1 MRSCAGWRWRGNAR
15 RRAAI
20 VKLFAVS
27 DSAKSVAVLVSGTG
41 TLLKAILDD
50 QENRYRVDLVVADQ
64 ICPGIQRA
72 KNAGIRTAVVPM
84 ETNRKAW
91 NAKLAATVAAVEP
104 DLVVSAGFMRILG
117 PAFLEQFE
125 GRTINTH
132 PSLLPSFPGAHA
144 VRDAL
149 AHGVKVTGCTVHYVD
164 AGLDSGEII
173 AQRAV
178 EVEAGDTEAEL
189 HERIK
194 KAEREQI
201 VRLLHNVDIEN
212 GKAVFN
218 VN

>member
-1 MRSCAGWRWRGNAR
+1 MGSEMCIR
-15 RRAAI
+15 
-20 VKLFAVS
+20 
-27 DSAKSVAVLVSGTG
+27 DS
-41 TLLKAILDD
+41 
-50 QENRYRVDLVVADQ
+50 
-64 ICPGIQRA
+64 
-72 KNAGIRTAVVPM
+72 
-84 ETNRKAW
+84 
-91 NAKLAATVAAVEP
+91 
-104 DLVVSAGFMRILG
+104 
-117 PAFLEQFE
+117 
-125 GRTINTH
+125 TH

-201 VRLLHNVDIEN
+201 VRLLHNVDIDN

>member
-1 MRSCAGWRWRGNAR
+1 M
-15 RRAAI
+15 
-20 VKLFAVS
+20 S
-27 DSAKSVAVLVSGTG
+27 DSAKSVAVLASGTG
-41 TLLKAILDD
+41 TLLKAIIDN

-64 ICPGIQRA
+64 ICPALQRA

-84 ETNRKAW
+84 ETNRNAW
-91 NAKLAATVAAVEP
+91 NDKMVAAVASVEP
-104 DLVVSAGFMRILG
+104 DLVVSAGFMRLLG
-117 PAFLEQFE
+117 PAFVQEFE
-125 GRTINTH
+125 GRTINAH

-149 AHGVKVTGCTVHYVD
+149 EHGVKVTGCTVHYVD

-178 EVEAGDTEAEL
+178 EVQAGDTESEL

-194 KAEREQI
+194 KVEREQI
-201 VRLLHNVDIEN
+201 VHLLHNVEFVN

-218 VN
+218 V

>member
-1 MRSCAGWRWRGNAR
+1 MGT
-15 RRAAI
+15 
-20 VKLFAVS
+20 VS
-27 DSAKSVAVLVSGTG
+27 DSAKSVAVLASGTG
-41 TLLKAILDD
+41 TLLKAIIDN

-64 ICPGIQRA
+64 ICPALQRA

-84 ETNRKAW
+84 ETNRNAW
-91 NAKLAATVAAVEP
+91 NDKMVAAVASVEP
-104 DLVVSAGFMRILG
+104 DLVVSAGFMRLLG
-117 PAFLEQFE
+117 PAFVQEFE
-125 GRTINTH
+125 GRIINAH

-149 AHGVKVTGCTVHYVD
+149 EHGVKVTGCTVHYVD

-178 EVEAGDTEAEL
+178 EVQAGDTETEL

-194 KAEREQI
+194 KVEREQI
-201 VRLLHNVDIEN
+201 VHLLHNAEIVN

-218 VN
+218 V

>member
-1 MRSCAGWRWRGNAR
+1 M
-15 RRAAI
+15 
-20 VKLFAVS
+20 S
-27 DSAKSVAVLVSGTG
+27 DSAKSVAVLASGTG
-41 TLLKAILDD
+41 TLLKAIIDN

-64 ICPGIQRA
+64 ICPALQRA

-84 ETNRKAW
+84 ETNRNAW
-91 NAKLAATVAAVEP
+91 NDKMVAAVASVEP
-104 DLVVSAGFMRILG
+104 DLVVSAGFMRLLG
-117 PAFLEQFE
+117 PAFVQEFE
-125 GRTINTH
+125 GRTINAH

-149 AHGVKVTGCTVHYVD
+149 EHGVKVTGCTVHYVD

-178 EVEAGDTEAEL
+178 EVKPEDTESEL

-194 KAEREQI
+194 KVEREQL
-201 VRLLHNVDIEN
+201 VHLLHNLEIAN

-218 VN
+218 V

>member
-1 MRSCAGWRWRGNAR
+1 M
-15 RRAAI
+15 
-20 VKLFAVS
+20 
-27 DSAKSVAVLVSGTG
+27 AVLASGTG
-41 TLLKAILDD
+41 TLLKAIIDN

-64 ICPGIQRA
+64 ICPALQRA

-84 ETNRKAW
+84 ETNRNAW
-91 NAKLAATVAAVEP
+91 NDKMVAAVASVEP
-104 DLVVSAGFMRILG
+104 DLVVSAGFMRLLG
-117 PAFLEQFE
+117 PAFVQEFE
-125 GRTINTH
+125 GRTINAH

-149 AHGVKVTGCTVHYVD
+149 EHGVKVTGCTVHYVD

-178 EVEAGDTEAEL
+178 EVQPGDTEWEL

-194 KAEREQI
+194 KVEREQI
-201 VRLLHNVDIEN
+201 VHLLRNLEIAN

-218 VN
+218 V

>member
-1 MRSCAGWRWRGNAR
+1 M
-15 RRAAI
+15 
-20 VKLFAVS
+20 S

-41 TLLKAILDD
+41 TLLQAILDA
-50 QENRYRVDLVVADQ
+50 QGTGYRVELVVADQ
-64 ICPGIQRA
+64 MCPGIQRA
-72 KNAGIRTAVVPM
+72 EDAGIRTAVVPM
-84 ETNRKAW
+84 EANRDEW
-91 NAKLAATVAAVEP
+91 NAKLAAAVAAAEP
-104 DLVVSAGFMRILG
+104 DIVVSAGFMRILG
-117 PAFLEQFE
+117 PAFLAQFE

-144 VRDAL
+144 VKDAL

-164 AGLDSGEII
+164 AGLDSGRII
-173 AQRAV
+173 AQRPV
-178 EVEAGDTEAEL
+178 EVDAGDTEVEL

-201 VRLLHNVDIEN
+201 VELLHNADIVN

>member
-1 MRSCAGWRWRGNAR
+1 M
-15 RRAAI
+15 
-20 VKLFAVS
+20 S
-27 DSAKSVAVLVSGTG
+27 DSAKSVAVLASGTG
-41 TLLKAILDD
+41 TLLKAIIDN

-64 ICPGIQRA
+64 ICPALQRA

-84 ETNRKAW
+84 ETNRNAW
-91 NAKLAATVAAVEP
+91 NDKMVAAVASVEP
-104 DLVVSAGFMRILG
+104 DLVVSAGFMRLLG
-117 PAFLEQFE
+117 PAFVREFE

-149 AHGVKVTGCTVHYVD
+149 EHGVKVTGCTVHYVD

-173 AQRAV
+173 AQRPV
-178 EVEAGDTEAEL
+178 EVEAGDTESEL

-194 KAEREQI
+194 KVEREQI
-201 VRLLHNVDIEN
+201 VHLLHNVEIVN

-218 VN
+218 V

>member
-1 MRSCAGWRWRGNAR
+1 M
-15 RRAAI
+15 
-20 VKLFAVS
+20 S

-41 TLLKAILDD
+41 TLLQAILDA
-50 QENRYRVDLVVADQ
+50 QGAGYRVELVVADQ
-64 ICPGIQRA
+64 MCPGIQRA
-72 KNAGIRTAVVPM
+72 EDAGIRTAVVPM
-84 ETNRKAW
+84 EADRDDW
-91 NAKLAATVAAVEP
+91 NGKLAAAVAAAEP
-104 DLVVSAGFMRILG
+104 DIVVSAGFMRILG

-144 VRDAL
+144 VKDAL

-164 AGLDSGEII
+164 AGLDSGRII

-178 EVEAGDTEAEL
+178 EVDAGDTEAEL

-201 VRLLHNVDIEN
+201 VELLHNADIVN

>member
-1 MRSCAGWRWRGNAR
+1 M
-15 RRAAI
+15 
-20 VKLFAVS
+20 
-27 DSAKSVAVLVSGTG
+27 AVLASGTG
-41 TLLKAILDD
+41 TLLKAIIDN
-50 QENRYRVDLVVADQ
+50 QENRYRVDIVVADQ
-64 ICPGIQRA
+64 ICPALQRA

-84 ETNRKAW
+84 EANRNTW
-91 NAKLAATVAAVEP
+91 NDKMVAAVASVEP
-104 DLVVSAGFMRILG
+104 DLVVSAGFMRLLG
-117 PAFLEQFE
+117 PAFVQEFE
-125 GRTINTH
+125 GRTINAH

-149 AHGVKVTGCTVHYVD
+149 EHGVKVTGCTVHYVD

-178 EVEAGDTEAEL
+178 EVQPGDTEWEL

-201 VRLLHNVDIEN
+201 VRLLRNLEMAN

-218 VN
+218 V